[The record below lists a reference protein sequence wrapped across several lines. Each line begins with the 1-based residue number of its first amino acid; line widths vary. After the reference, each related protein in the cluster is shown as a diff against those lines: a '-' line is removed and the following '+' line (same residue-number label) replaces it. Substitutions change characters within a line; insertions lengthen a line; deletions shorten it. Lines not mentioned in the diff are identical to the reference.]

1 MTQTQRFDPRAV
13 RRAFERAAASC
24 DAADVIGA
32 RARTEMLARLEGLP
46 LTPAV
51 VLDLGAGTGQASRAL
66 RDRYRKARVLA
77 LDVST
82 TMLAGARRRGSW
94 LRRFDLIRA
103 DACRLPLRDA
113 SVDLVFAN
121 LTLPWAADPDGMLA
135 EVRRVL
141 RPRGY
146 LSFST
151 LGPDTLLELREAW
164 AAADDAQHVHPFA
177 DMHDVGDAL
186 VRAGFTGPVMD
197 VERLTVTYGSLAALY
212 ADLRAAGGE
221 NLLSE
226 RRRTLT
232 GTGRRQRAEAHYE
245 QRRDADG
252 RLPASCELIYGQAWC
267 PDGSVAPKGLAR
279 ETVVPLSRLGR
290 RGGPAA

>member
-1 MTQTQRFDPRAV
+1 MTQMQRFDTRAV

-46 LTPAV
+46 LTPGV

-66 RDRYRKARVLA
+66 RDRYKKARVLA
-77 LDVST
+77 LDLSRS
-82 TMLAGARRRGSW
+82 MLAGARRRASW
-94 LRRFDLIRA
+94 LRRFDLICA

-121 LTLPWAADPDGMLA
+121 LTLPWATDPDGMLA

-146 LSFST
+146 LTFST

-164 AAADDAQHVHPFA
+164 AAADDAPHVHPFA

-186 VRAGFTGPVMD
+186 LRAGFTGPVMD
-197 VERLTVTYGSLAALY
+197 VERLTVTYASLEALY
-212 ADLRAAGGE
+212 GDLRSVGGE
-221 NLLSE
+221 NLLAA

-232 GTGRRQRAEAHYE
+232 GAARRRRAEAHYQ

-267 PDGSVAPKGLAR
+267 PDGTAAPPGVPR

-290 RGGPAA
+290 RAGPSA